1 VDNGPSRD
9 SSLVVERVLFQ
20 VRQSQSGARPA
31 GDRGNDVQLKKGGA
45 GPGTNAPCV
54 PSLPLAWHLV
64 EFQDRIT
71 YKYCKRYMEA
81 HIIAHGVTQELMELT
96 NTERLV

>member
-1 VDNGPSRD
+1 MDNGPSRD

-20 VRQSQSGARPA
+20 VRQSQFGARPA

-64 EFQDRIT
+64 AFQDRIT
-71 YKYCKRYMEA
+71 YQVALWEGEGGAYHCARRDSGIDGNGK
-81 HIIAHGVTQELMELT
+81 H
-96 NTERLV
+96 